1 MSSAQA
7 LKAPHL
13 FSDGSSVRVLT
24 FDVRVN
30 SDVTLEMAI
39 NIQKIKE
46 IVETDDF
53 KIQGL
58 TNKFYPIVGMI
69 NLRSSSIPVL
79 DLNHFLTGASADSF
93 DYSKNYRII
102 VCEFQKLQL
111 GIIVDRTHKIKQF
124 SNSLVH
130 KVPDVVAG
138 MNNNIFNGILEV
150 DGRFVKLLDIEY
162 ILTMLNVDVAPEP
175 QNSMSLGLSNK
186 KVLIVED
193 SRLFQKKLVNFFTGK
208 GAEVMVAEDGIEG
221 LEILE
226 RRSFNPDLVF
236 SDIEMPRLNGIGM
249 VRKLRE
255 NDSLKNIPVIF
266 NTSISN
272 QGLIEDIVS
281 EGLGEYIV
289 KFDEFEIAK
298 AIKKLLNL
306 SSL

>member
-1 MSSAQA
+1 MNAAA

-24 FDVRVN
+24 FDVRV
-30 SDVTLEMAI
+30 SDDVTLEMAI

-46 IVETDDF
+46 IIETDDY
-53 KIQGL
+53 KIQSL
-58 TNKFYPIVGMI
+58 TSKFYPIVGLI

-79 DLNHFLTGASADSF
+79 DLNHFLTGATPDSF
-93 DYSKNYRII
+93 NHNRNYRII

-111 GIIVDRTHKIKQF
+111 GIIVEKTHKIKQF
-124 SNSLVH
+124 DNSLVH

-150 DGRFVKLLDIEY
+150 EDRFVKLLDIEY

-175 QNSMSLGLSNK
+175 QHSLSFTMKGK

-208 GAEVMVAEDGIEG
+208 GAEIMVAEDGQQG
-221 LEILE
+221 LEILTNGT
-226 RRSFNPDLVF
+226 FKPDLIF
-236 SDIEMPRLNGIGM
+236 TDIEMPRLNGIGM
-249 VRKLRE
+249 VRKIQSV
-255 NDSLKNIPVIF
+255 NSAKNIPVIF

-272 QGLIEDIVS
+272 QGLIEDIIS
-281 EGLGEYIV
+281 EGLGHYIV
-289 KFDEFEIAK
+289 KFDEFEIINV
-298 AIKKLLNL
+298 IKKIFNM
-306 SSL
+306 

>member
-1 MSSAQA
+1 
-7 LKAPHL
+7 
-13 FSDGSSVRVLT
+13 
-24 FDVRVN
+24 
-30 SDVTLEMAI
+30 E
-39 NIQKIKE
+39 
-46 IVETDDF
+46 
-53 KIQGL
+53 
-58 TNKFYPIVGMI
+58 
-69 NLRSSSIPVL
+69 
-79 DLNHFLTGASADSF
+79 
-93 DYSKNYRII
+93 
-102 VCEFQKLQL
+102 
-111 GIIVDRTHKIKQF
+111 
-124 SNSLVH
+124 
-130 KVPDVVAG
+130 
-138 MNNNIFNGILEV
+138 
-150 DGRFVKLLDIEY
+150 GRFVKLLDIEY

-226 RRSFNPDLVF
+226 GRSFNPDLVF

-249 VRKLRE
+249 VRKLKE
-255 NDSLKNIPVIF
+255 NDSLKNIPIIF

-298 AIKKLLNL
+298 AIKKLLKL